1 MSRALRWA
9 LIAAIIVVI
18 VVVPVVHYRSVYAYG
33 KRLRVVVPDRMYRSG
48 QMTVEGFTDTVRDLH
63 IKTLINVQDDFPD
76 PDLELSFWDRRTMKE
91 SELCNRLHVRYVAL
105 APDLIERRQVPEHRP
120 ATIDQLLDLLDDE
133 SNYPILLH
141 CKAGLHR
148 TGVLSAVYRME
159 YQGWSHEEAYR
170 ELRAH
175 GFGDWVSTSA
185 NDYIT
190 EYVLSY
196 RPGLRHGVPVAR
208 PADPPSHSP
217 SAAGE

>member
-1 MSRALRWA
+1 MSRALRWV

-48 QMTVEGFTDTVRDLH
+48 QMTEEGLTDTVHRLH
-63 IKTLINVQDDFPD
+63 IKTIVNVQDDFPD
-76 PDLELSFWDRRTMKE
+76 PDLELSFWDRGTVKE
-91 SELCNRLHVRYVAL
+91 SELCKRLNVSYVAL

-120 ATIDQLLDLLDDE
+120 ATIDQFLDLLDDE

-159 YQGWSHEEAYR
+159 YQDWSHEEAYR

-190 EYVLSY
+190 QYVLSF
-196 RPGLRHGVPVAR
+196 RPGLRHGIPVAR
-208 PADPPSHSP
+208 PADPPSHP
-217 SAAGE
+217 TAASGE